1 MRPRA
6 AHSSRRCEVAA
17 TQDETQAAGGRRAVR
32 APCACTETS
41 SAETVSSATSTSTHL
56 LHHAEDAPAPGAR
69 IKIGMDTQH
78 LVDLAADRDDRIERC
93 HRLLKDHRHG
103 CGNCRRRRSLAAR
116 SSSPTNL
123 TLPPDGTSEPICN
136 SPITGN
142 DVTDFPDPLSPTDW
156 CGRWDSNPHDVAIE
170 GF

>member
-41 SAETVSSATSTSTHL
+41 SAETVSSATSMSTHL

-69 IKIGMDTQH
+69 RIKIGVDTQH
-78 LVDLAADRDDRIERC
+78 LVDLAADPDDRIERC
-93 HRLLKDHRHG
+93 HRLPKNHPQWLV
-103 CGNCRRRRSLAAR
+103 
-116 SSSPTNL
+116 
-123 TLPPDGTSEPICN
+123 PP
-136 SPITGN
+136 
-142 DVTDFPDPLSPTDW
+142 
-156 CGRWDSNPHDVAIE
+156 H
-170 GF
+170 